1 MKNWLKM
8 PIHDLAANEKLVK
21 LGIVPRYTEITLY
34 LISLTFILFFSTSF
48 EFRAEALDFFEDK
61 VSAIFWAA
69 IILSGLIISIY
80 SAFTKRIL
88 GETEKGLILFAVIFL
103 NFFVAVHA
111 GTHVLK
117 ETQGWLIIF
126 PLLNILNA
134 IFWLFLFRFG
144 VITEKS
150 ISDEQTK
157 KEEIILGTILLV
169 MIFLISHYVFN
180 HYWAITFSV
189 CLVYATSLVDLSD
202 KLIIKLLLRKDH
214 QK

>member
-1 MKNWLKM
+1 M
-8 PIHDLAANEKLVK
+8 PIYDLAANEKLVK

-34 LISLTFILFFSTSF
+34 LIGVTFIMFLLTSF
-48 EFRAEALDFFEDK
+48 EFRAEAFDFFED
-61 VSAIFWAA
+61 VGETVFFGA

-88 GETEKGLILFAVIFL
+88 GMMEKNLILLTVIFL
-103 NFFVAVHA
+103 NFFVAIHA

-134 IFWLFLFRFG
+134 IFWLFLLRFG

-169 MIFLISHYVFN
+169 IIFLISHYVFN
-180 HYWAITFSV
+180 NYWAITFSI
-189 CLVYATSLVDLSD
+189 CLIYATGLVDLSE
-202 KLIIKLLLRKDH
+202 KIVIKKLLKR
-214 QK
+214 